1 MSHATSKTSI
11 DRRVWRCGLCN
22 VRCRS
27 VQAPGGLCKTCRRQ
41 PALLPGLEPPL
52 NDTAN
57 AVYRTARQPWR
68 CQCDG
73 SCGELTRDT
82 SNRTW
87 CGNPACLGVIVP
99 GDRYVEYLGETPAYQ
114 SGVRYC
120 RPCGVAAWCTDPA
133 EQVGGG
139 R

>member
-1 MSHATSKTSI
+1 MSHATSKTSM

-22 VRCRS
+22 VRCRTITS
-27 VQAPGGLCKTCRRQ
+27 PGGLCRTCRRQ
-41 PALLPGLEPPL
+41 PALLPGLEPEL
-52 NDTAN
+52 RVGSG

-73 SCGELTRDT
+73 SCGELTRDPA
-82 SNRTW
+82 NRTW

-99 GDRYVEYLGETPAYQ
+99 GDRYVEYLGEAEPYR
-114 SGVRYC
+114 SGRRYC

-133 EQVGGG
+133 ELVGGG